1 MIRKAA
7 WGYERRFLCRDF
19 HPGNVLFAVPASSPA
34 GCRITGVVD

>member
-19 HPGNVLFAVPASSPA
+19 NPGNVLFAVPAPSPA